1 MPHYTRVWSSFGTF
15 FQTFEWPSHS
25 GFLKVNEG
33 YLCPKRGVSSQYN
46 PYCVITNRKK
56 STYLLFLFRLRTTYF
71 VNNRLQ
77 TKRLSNFCIYLQE
90 LRLLQAWNTRLRTAL
105 SEVETERTSQKKF
118 VSQSVSQPIFFK
130 NPEWDGHSKVWKKVS
145 KREQTLVQ
153 SLY

>member
-1 MPHYTRVWSSFGTF
+1 MSRVCSGFGTF

-56 STYLLFLFRLRTTYF
+56 STYLLFLFGLRTTYF

-77 TKRLSNFCIYLQE
+77 TKRLSNFCYLQE
-90 LRLLQAWNTRLRTAL
+90 LRLLQAWNTRLTTAL
-105 SEVETERTSQKKF
+105 SCCSVRLKLKGQARKSLFLSQFLSQYSSRIRNWMVIQRFEKKF
-118 VSQSVSQPIFFK
+118 Q
-130 NPEWDGHSKVWKKVS
+130 NAN
-145 KREQTLVQ
+145 RL
-153 SLY
+153 